1 MEPLIQDE
9 DHRSE
14 EEKQADLAAAELQ
27 KKKKKRKLRNRIIL
41 VLVLILIVGG
51 IYGYY
56 RWQQYQAALAA
67 EGTDVLALADG
78 EELVCGE
85 VTSIIGNDI
94 TITTVDNSVA
104 TAMQS
109 SGTGSSGGAPSGMPS
124 AGASGEMPSM
134 GSSGAVSGTA
144 GSSAT
149 GESKDYEIP
158 TGTVV
163 TTRLGTESTFSAI
176 SSGDVIGIVLESGT
190 DDILRIQIIQ

>member
-67 EGTDVLALADG
+67 TADAAKLPFLEKTVDDYLFGIMNAHRYDAASLEMLIAFLLQKQREATDVRLVMAGKLNGFSPEEVG
-78 EELVCGE
+78 ERMRELNG
-85 VTSIIGNDI
+85 
-94 TITTVDNSVA
+94 
-104 TAMQS
+104 
-109 SGTGSSGGAPSGMPS
+109 
-124 AGASGEMPSM
+124 
-134 GSSGAVSGTA
+134 
-144 GSSAT
+144 
-149 GESKDYEIP
+149 
-158 TGTVV
+158 
-163 TTRLGTESTFSAI
+163 
-176 SSGDVIGIVLESGT
+176 
-190 DDILRIQIIQ
+190 